1 MARKSAWRFA
11 GELDRDGRPLA
22 YFSGIPARD
31 LNAEDVSELS
41 DAGYRMIE
49 VSPLYLA
56 SPVAKPAPEKE
67 ETCGN

>member
-31 LNAEDVSELS
+31 LGADDVATLSEAE
-41 DAGYRMIE
+41 YRLVE
-49 VSPLYLA
+49 ASPLYQPGTA
-56 SPVAKPAPEKE
+56 VKPAPEKE
-67 ETCGN
+67 VADGH

>member
-31 LNAEDVSELS
+31 LDAADVAGLSE
-41 DAGYRMIE
+41 AGYRIVE
-49 VSPLYLA
+49 VSPLYQPG
-56 SPVAKPAPEKE
+56 PVVKPATERDAAD
-67 ETCGN
+67 GN